1 MSNSLHFGFRN
12 AFASSIG
19 ADPAIT
25 DGGVKVGKR
34 RPMPEAVNAQIFVDL
49 DDSPALPV
57 TLGNTVEWSTRIRV
71 EVMARDVGGSR
82 ADVLADQ
89 HMTEAYSRVM
99 ADPYFSGAALQ
110 TDPAGIA
117 WRIEDEAETGIA
129 ACAAVFTV
137 RHRTPRA
144 SVAA

>member
-1 MSNSLHFGFRN
+1 MNSLHYGFRDL
-12 AFASSIG
+12 FASRIG
-19 ADPAIT
+19 AAPALV
-25 DGGVKVGKR
+25 DGGVLAGKR

-57 TLGNTVEWSTRIRV
+57 TVSNIVEWNTRIRI
-71 EVMARDVGGSR
+71 R
-82 ADVLADQ
+82 VLARSAGGIASDTLADR
-89 HMTEAYSRVM
+89 HMTSAYGRVM

-117 WRIEDEAETGIA
+117 WNTQDEADTTVSECT
-129 ACAAVFTV
+129 AVFTV

>member
-1 MSNSLHFGFRN
+1 VNSLHYGFRELFK
-12 AFASSIG
+12 ARIEAP
-19 ADPAIT
+19 PALV
-25 DGGVKVGKR
+25 DGGVIVGKR

-57 TLGNTVEWSTRIRV
+57 SLANAVEWNTRIRV
-71 EVMARDVGGSR
+71 RVVARSVNGTASDT
-82 ADVLADQ
+82 LADR
-89 HMTEAYSRVM
+89 HMTSAYGRVM
-99 ADPYFSGAALQ
+99 ADPTFSGAALI

-117 WRIEDEAETGIA
+117 WNTQDEALETVSE
-129 ACAAVFTV
+129 CTAVFTV

>member
-1 MSNSLHFGFRN
+1 VNNSLHFGFRD
-12 AFASSIG
+12 AFVSRLSTP
-19 ADPAIT
+19 PALV
-25 DGGVKVGKR
+25 DGGVLAGRK

-57 TLGNTVEWSTRIRV
+57 TLGNAVEWSTRIRV
-71 EVMARDVGGSR
+71 RVLARTVGATQS
-82 ADVLADQ
+82 DVLADRY
-89 HMTEAYSRVM
+89 MTAAYGRVM

-117 WRIEDEAETGIA
+117 WATQDEAETTA
-129 ACAAVFTV
+129 SECTAVFTV
-137 RHRTPRA
+137 RHRAPRA